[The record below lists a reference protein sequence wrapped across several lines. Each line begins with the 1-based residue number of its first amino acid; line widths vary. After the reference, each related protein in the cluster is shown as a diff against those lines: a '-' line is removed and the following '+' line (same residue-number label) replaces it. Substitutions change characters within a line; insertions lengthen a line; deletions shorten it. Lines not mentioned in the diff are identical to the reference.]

1 MVINNS
7 KSKVMLFNRSRKF
20 DFEPEIY
27 LSENKIIETLEEMR
41 LLGVVISN
49 DMKWHRH
56 VKHISKTANSKL
68 WILRRLKKLGCG
80 QSILLDIYNKQI
92 RSILE
97 YAVSSMISPSPTQSQ
112 ISLSISNSAIK
123 FPLFF
128 LN

>member
-1 MVINNS
+1 MVINNT

-27 LSENKIIETLEEMR
+27 LSENKMIETVEEMR

-56 VKHISKTANSKL
+56 VKQISKRANSKL

-92 RSILE
+92 E
-97 YAVSSMISPSPTQSQ
+97 AY
-112 ISLSISNSAIK
+112 
-123 FPLFF
+123 
-128 LN
+128 